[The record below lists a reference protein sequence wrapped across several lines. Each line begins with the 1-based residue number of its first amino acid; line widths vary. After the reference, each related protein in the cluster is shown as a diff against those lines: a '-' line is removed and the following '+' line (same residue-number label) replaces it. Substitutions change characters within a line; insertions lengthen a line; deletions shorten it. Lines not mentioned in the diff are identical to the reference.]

1 LSRRDRSPTI
11 YPNLTGDRWASWPS
25 SKDGVEMLNAHQVRC
40 LQRSDEYVAIEGAIC
55 SKGTMR
61 AAA

>member
-1 LSRRDRSPTI
+1 
-11 YPNLTGDRWASWPS
+11 
-25 SKDGVEMLNAHQVRC
+25 MLNAHQVRC

>member
-1 LSRRDRSPTI
+1 
-11 YPNLTGDRWASWPS
+11 
-25 SKDGVEMLNAHQVRC
+25 MLNAHQVRC
-40 LQRSDEYVAIEGAIC
+40 LQRDDEYVATEGAIR